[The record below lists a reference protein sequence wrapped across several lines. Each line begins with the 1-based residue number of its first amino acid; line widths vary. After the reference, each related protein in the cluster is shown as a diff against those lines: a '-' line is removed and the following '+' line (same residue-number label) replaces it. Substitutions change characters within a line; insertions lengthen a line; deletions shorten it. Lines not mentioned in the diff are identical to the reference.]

1 MVTQKMTADS
11 TRASEHNGSITG
23 KPRGA
28 AYESDVDDDHLVPPR
43 GNGLSQTV
51 DRTSIGTEG
60 PSAVLMRSLRI
71 LLQQIVNKKRNYDQ
85 YLSQSQRALAALPLT
100 TAEYGQLASNIHN
113 VQKYLEQNETG
124 AATFELKLILRRLPR
139 MLASI

>member
-1 MVTQKMTADS
+1 MVTQKTTTDS
-11 TRASEHNGSITG
+11 ARVSEHNGSITS
-23 KPRGA
+23 KSKGA
-28 AYESDVDDDHLVPPR
+28 AYKSDFDDDHLAPPR
-43 GNGLSQTV
+43 GIGLSQTV
-51 DRTSIGTEG
+51 DRTRIGTEG

-113 VQKYLEQNETG
+113 VQKYLEQDETV
-124 AATFELKLILRRLPR
+124 AARFELMLLLRRLPR
-139 MLASI
+139 VLTTI